1 MKAIGS
7 GAGRSEALTGA
18 RRNGVWRCGVR
29 AGEIPARLERGAA
42 RLGPASAAPDLARA
56 VGFAAAVFAAV
67 DFATVVFAVA
77 VLRALLAGSGFTNSF
92 DLANDLVFAVDLG
105 LPSDFD
111 LAAPALAAGFL
122 DAAVFTVLGL
132 AVLGRVVVILLVAL
146 VFAVDLPVFADFA
159 VLAAGLGFAALL
171 RAAVFLAG
179 AFSGVVLFPEA
190 ERH

>member
-1 MKAIGS
+1 MGS
-7 GAGRSEALTGA
+7 GAGRSDALTGA
-18 RRNGVWRCGVR
+18 LRNGVWRWGER
-29 AGEIPARLERGAA
+29 AGAMPARLERGAA
-42 RLGPASAAPDLARA
+42 RLGPANDAPDLARA
-56 VGFAAAVFAAV
+56 VGFATA
-67 DFATVVFAVA
+67 VFAVA
-77 VLRALLAGSGFTNSF
+77 VLRALLAGSGLTSSF

-122 DAAVFTVLGL
+122 DAAVFTVLAGL
-132 AVLGRVVVILLVAL
+132 ADLGRVVVILVAAL
-146 VFAVDLPVFADFA
+146 VFAVDLPVFADVAVLA
-159 VLAAGLGFAALL
+159 VLAAGLGFATPL